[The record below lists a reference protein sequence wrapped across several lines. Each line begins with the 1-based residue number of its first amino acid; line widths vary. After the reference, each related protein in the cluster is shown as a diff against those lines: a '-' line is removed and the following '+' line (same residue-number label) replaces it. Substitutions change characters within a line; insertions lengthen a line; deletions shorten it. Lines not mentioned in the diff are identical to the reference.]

1 MGFQKSHNSF
11 WFILVTKLVG
21 KEKSIKSN
29 WISKN
34 FIYLQE
40 RNKLLMRVSPQAIY
54 IVTVSANKL
63 QAFRVMLDMLYF
75 NA

>member
-1 MGFQKSHNSF
+1 MGFSKSHNSF
-11 WFILVTKLVG
+11 WFISVTKLVG
-21 KEKSIKSN
+21 KKKASNLIGFQNILSICK
-29 WISKN
+29 K
-34 FIYLQE
+34 E
-40 RNKLLMRVSPQAIY
+40 KLLMRVSPQAIY